1 MTDQQAQDILQ
12 TLGHNALKTIKKGNP
27 EIVNCGLFQ
36 VVNFWVNGQEC
47 EYFFDTEPPLLRQ
60 VESDKEFTNF
70 NQLLSEITYEL
81 A

>member
-1 MTDQQAQDILQ
+1 MTQQQTQDILQ
-12 TLGHNALKTIKKGNP
+12 ALGQHALETIKKGKP
-27 EIVNCGLFQ
+27 EIVDCGLFQ

-60 VESDKEFTNF
+60 VEADKEFNTF
-70 NQLLSEITYEL
+70 DQLLEEVIYEL